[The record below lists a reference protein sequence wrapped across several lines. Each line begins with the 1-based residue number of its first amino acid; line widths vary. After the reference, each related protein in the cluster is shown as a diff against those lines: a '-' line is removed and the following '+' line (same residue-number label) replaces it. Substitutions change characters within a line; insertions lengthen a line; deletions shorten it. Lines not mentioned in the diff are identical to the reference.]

1 MCSDL
6 KHYTDKLC
14 TGKLSAE
21 DEVNVVA
28 VEETDDL
35 LSKRIARPAGR
46 AGFHLSWARP
56 FPRSPRERDDARR
69 GQPHLEARARRR
81 DPDGGA
87 GPTPD
92 PTTPRR
98 LGRGQPRGP
107 RAVRAAGEGSRATG
121 HRGPVAGH
129 GRAVVPGAAEDGPT
143 RARPDR
149 GGRAGARGPAEA
161 VPVGDVFRGGPVPPT
176 PATRGPEAGRR
187 RGAKAGRARRR
198 ADLYRRTAASPGPG
212 GPGDCGRGHRRGL
225 PRLPEGA
232 ARGPGRRRGARPA
245 LAPGSTVLSRL
256 DVYGVPPRPV
266 FAGPRREWL
275 WVGPEGSFK

>member
-1 MCSDL
+1 MYSDL

-56 FPRSPRERDDARR
+56 FPRSPGERDARR

-98 LGRGQPRGP
+98 LGRGPPRGP
-107 RAVRAAGEGSRATG
+107 RAVRAAGDGSRATG

-161 VPVGDVFRGGPVPPT
+161 MPVGDVFRGGPVPPA
-176 PATRGPEAGRR
+176 PATTGPRGRP
-187 RGAKAGRARRR
+187 KARR
-198 ADLYRRTAASPGPG
+198 
-212 GPGDCGRGHRRGL
+212 
-225 PRLPEGA
+225 EG
-232 ARGPGRRRGARPA
+232 GARPA
-245 LAPGSTVLSRL
+245 PRRWVSTDRRE
-256 DVYGVPPRPV
+256 P
-266 FAGPRREWL
+266 GPR
-275 WVGPEGSFK
+275 GSR